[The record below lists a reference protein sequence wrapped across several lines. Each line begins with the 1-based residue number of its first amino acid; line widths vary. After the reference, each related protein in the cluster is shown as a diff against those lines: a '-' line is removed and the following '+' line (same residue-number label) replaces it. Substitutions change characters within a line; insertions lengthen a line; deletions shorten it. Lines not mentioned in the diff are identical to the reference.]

1 LHGILTG
8 RKEYD
13 NIDTVTIYRKQL
25 IMTARRKNASIRDVA
40 EKAGVSIAAVSR
52 TLNKKDSEVSEKIR
66 NRVLEACKELDYQI
80 NPSIQDLVRKGRN
93 GHTRNIAFIMV
104 KNEFADPAYSRALD
118 GIAKGIN
125 DVNYNLAM
133 ARISGDEKSVQE
145 LPPVLRDGRIDGFI
159 VTGTLT
165 EDMMEILKK
174 LGKPYVILGNYSEKV
189 SGDSVRIELN
199 HKSAMFSLVS
209 ELKKA
214 GKNKIAYF
222 AENPQN
228 SFETELME
236 SFTKAMRENQL
247 TLNEKLIYSGTGIFS
262 GAFERLKPMF
272 LQKTLPFDSIIC
284 LDFRCAQEIANLIL
298 IRSELGKGSETLLA
312 TSRQYS
318 YYKLLIPAIYCEVCL
333 NDMAYRAVKCLVEM
347 IAKGESY
354 PHKIELTPAIS
365 VGK

>member
-1 LHGILTG
+1 MN
-8 RKEYD
+8 
-13 NIDTVTIYRKQL
+13 NIK
-25 IMTARRKNASIRDVA
+25 KNINIRDVA
-40 EKAGVSIAAVSR
+40 TAAGVSAAAVSKA
-52 TLNKKDSEVSEKIR
+52 LNNKTDISAELRKKIFKVCEK
-66 NRVLEACKELDYQI
+66 LGYQI

-93 GHTRNIAFIMV
+93 GHTHNIAFIMI

-118 GIAKGIN
+118 GIEKGIN

-133 ARISGDEKSVQE
+133 ARLSGEEKSVQD

-165 EDMMEILKK
+165 EHIMDILKK

-199 HKSAMFSLVS
+199 HKSAMFGLVS
-209 ELKKA
+209 ELKEA
-214 GKNKIAYF
+214 GKKKIAYF
-222 AENPQN
+222 TENPHN
-228 SFETELME
+228 AFEEELVE
-236 SFTKAMRENQL
+236 SFTKAMKENQIAI
-247 TLNEKLIYSGTGIFS
+247 NEKLIYSGTGIFS
-262 GAFERLKPMF
+262 GAFESLKSIF

-298 IRSELGKGSETLLA
+298 IRSELGKGSEILLA
-312 TSRQYS
+312 SGRQFS
-318 YYKLLIPAIYCEVCL
+318 YYKLLVPAIYCEVGL

-347 IAKGESY
+347 ITKGESY
-354 PHKIELTPAIS
+354 PHKIEMTPQIS

>member
-1 LHGILTG
+1 MML
-8 RKEYD
+8 
-13 NIDTVTIYRKQL
+13 VTIYRKQL
-25 IMTARRKNASIRDVA
+25 FVTVKQKNTSIRDVA

-66 NRVLEACKELDYQI
+66 QRVLEACKALDYQI

-93 GHTRNIAFIMV
+93 GHTHNIAFIMI

-118 GIAKGIN
+118 GIEKGIN

-133 ARISGDEKSVQE
+133 ARLSGEEKSVQD

-165 EDMMEILKK
+165 EHITDILRK

-209 ELKKA
+209 ALKKA
-214 GKNKIAYF
+214 GKKKIAYF
-222 AENPQN
+222 TENPHN
-228 SFETELME
+228 AFEEELVE
-236 SFTKAMRENQL
+236 SFTKAMKENQL
-247 TLNEKLIYSGTGIFS
+247 SLDEKLIYSGTGVFS
-262 GAFERLKPMF
+262 GAFERLKSIF

-284 LDFRCAQEIANLIL
+284 MDFRCAQEIANLIL
-298 IRSELGKGSETLLA
+298 MRSGFEKRSEILLA
-312 TSRQYS
+312 TSRQFS
-318 YYKLLIPAIYCEVCL
+318 YYKLLVPAIYCEVGL

-347 IAKGESY
+347 ITKGESY
-354 PHKIELTPAIS
+354 PHKIEMTPQIS
-365 VGK
+365 VEI